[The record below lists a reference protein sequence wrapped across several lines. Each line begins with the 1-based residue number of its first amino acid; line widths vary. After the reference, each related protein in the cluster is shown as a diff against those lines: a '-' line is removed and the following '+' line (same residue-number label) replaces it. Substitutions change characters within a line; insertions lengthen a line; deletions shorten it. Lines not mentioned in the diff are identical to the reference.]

1 MIPKLIGKTE
11 KFEKGKYVAEGQL
24 EKDEL
29 GQTFTRYRIVKNGI
43 AVSGWKKPGKFV
55 SKNDLETAIDDY
67 KRLME

>member
-1 MIPKLIGKTE
+1 MIPKLIGKP
-11 KFEKGKYVAEGQL
+11 FRLEKGKYVAEGQL

-29 GQTFTRYRIVKNGI
+29 GQTFTRYRIIKNGV
-43 AVSGWKKPGKFV
+43 AVSGWKKPGKFI